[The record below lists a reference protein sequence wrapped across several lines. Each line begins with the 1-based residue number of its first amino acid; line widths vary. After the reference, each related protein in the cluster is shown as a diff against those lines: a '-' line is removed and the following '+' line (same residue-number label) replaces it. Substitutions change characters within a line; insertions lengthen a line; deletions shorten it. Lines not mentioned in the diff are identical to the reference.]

1 MKRRGKSV
9 NNYLKITFKEREE
22 KSNFEFIMLTF
33 NPQEISVQRLHQ
45 LLLGSIGPR
54 PIAFASTMNVA
65 GQANLAPFSFFNV
78 FSANPPI
85 LIFSPARSGRTNETK
100 DTYKNV
106 KELPEVVINIVN
118 FDIVHQMSL
127 ASSPYSP
134 GISEFEKAGLTP
146 IPSETIRPF
155 RVAEAPVQF
164 ECRVNEVKELGH
176 EGGAGNLIICEVL
189 RMHVRE
195 DLIDEKGL
203 IDQYK
208 IDLVSRMGGDWY
220 VRANEHSMFEIKKP
234 ITTCGIGFDV
244 LPIDIRNSRVL
255 SGNDL
260 GQLAGIEELPNETD
274 VNEYKLIELSELFVS
289 LENDA
294 VELEAQL
301 HQKAK
306 ALLSENKL
314 EEAWLTLLAFNN

>member
-1 MKRRGKSV
+1 
-9 NNYLKITFKEREE
+9 
-22 KSNFEFIMLTF
+22 MLTF
-33 NPQEISVQRLHQ
+33 NPQEITVQRLHQ

-54 PIAFASTMNVA
+54 PIAFASTMNAA

-106 KELPEVVINIVN
+106 KELPEVVINVVN
-118 FDIVHQMSL
+118 FDMVHQMSL

-134 GISEFEKAGLTP
+134 EISEFEKSGLTP

-203 IDQYK
+203 IDQHK

-220 VRANEHSMFEIKKP
+220 CRSDKNSMFEIKKP
-234 ITTCGIGFDV
+234 ITTCGIGFDT
-244 LPIDIRNSRVL
+244 LPLDVRNSRVL

-260 GQLAGIEELPNETD
+260 GQLAGVENLPNETD

-294 VELEAQL
+294 VELEKQL

-306 ALLSENKL
+306 VLLSENKL